1 MRAVAEFVMRGRFQ
15 AILVAVVA
23 SILPLMQ
30 WLSSSVVSL
39 VILRRG
45 LLEGAVVAIW
55 VALPTGAISYLSG
68 NPGPMLA
75 LAGSVILASILRLT
89 TSWEFALV
97 ACVFIGVASGW
108 IYELLAMDFISIF
121 SESYMKI
128 MQEMDAGA
136 AMELSVANELIIGY
150 LVLGQAYA
158 MVLFLLLGRWWQSLL
173 YNPGGF
179 QSEMHGLRMSPTLS
193 ILLVV
198 GLIAV
203 FTVGL
208 AESGTIELGTTEL
221 GTTTQLLAL
230 PLIVSGL
237 GFCHWFMKL
246 KQKNVNWVPFFYI
259 IFVLFFPVVYPLL
272 TVLALLDS
280 GMNLRKK
287 VMESGTGI

>member
-15 AILVAVVA
+15 AILVVVVA

-45 LLEGAVVAIW
+45 LLEGAMVTVWA
-55 VALPTGAISYLSG
+55 ALPTGAISYLGG

-75 LAGSVILASILRLT
+75 LAGTVILASILRLT

-97 ACVFIGVASGW
+97 ASVLIGIASGW

-121 SESYMKI
+121 SESYIKI
-128 MQEMDAGA
+128 MQEMGAGA

-158 MVLFLLLGRWWQSLL
+158 MVLFLLLARWWQSLL

-179 QSEMHGLRMSPTLS
+179 QKEMHGLRMSPTLS
-193 ILLVV
+193 IFLVV

-203 FTVGL
+203 FTIGQG
-208 AESGTIELGTTEL
+208 ESGTSES

-230 PLIVSGL
+230 PFIVSGL

-246 KQKNVNWVPFFYI
+246 KQKNINWVPFFYI
-259 IFVLFFPVVYPLL
+259 AFVLFFPIVYPLL

-280 GMNLRKK
+280 GVNLRKK